1 MTISETREYKEKH
14 EAQSASEQKAAKENL
29 SEMYELRKM
38 SSNDLVLQEHPI
50 YANKKKSMM

>member
-1 MTISETREYKEKH
+1 MTRSETREYKEKH

-38 SSNDLVLQEHPI
+38 SSSDLVLQVHPI
-50 YANKKKSMM
+50 YIR